1 LARKAD
7 ALRPLLREVERLE
20 AGGSIRKPASPW
32 RSGTPGNRLDI
43 AAAGTCGTAVAIGS
57 GHFHATLGLRGAS
70 PTDLWLRFTANS
82 GGISVVS
89 TAGSSFDTTVEVYG
103 ACPDAAGRVLG
114 RGDDELG
121 LQARAAFP
129 VEAGET
135 SWIRIRGWEGAT
147 GRVAISLDSGVA
159 GIAGTVT
166 NETTGQPLSRYVEV
180 WDADGSFVTAT
191 QTNYSN
197 GTYVVA
203 GLAPGTYFAATQG
216 YYYFDGLLDEL
227 YDGRPC
233 AGGASQGCDPT
244 TGTPITLAAGVI
256 VNSVDFALGRGAS
269 VAGRVRDT
277 VTGLGLG
284 GSAVRLYGGNGNEIG
299 EATTDA
305 AGRYT
310 VTGLGGGP
318 VFAVA
323 GGFSSDYAP
332 ELYQDLPC
340 RPGASPPEPTSSRPT
355 TTTM

>member
-166 NETTGQPLSRYVEV
+166 NETTGQPLSRYVE
-180 WDADGSFVTAT
+180 
-191 QTNYSN
+191 
-197 GTYVVA
+197 
-203 GLAPGTYFAATQG
+203 ATQG